1 MKLAAS
7 QELHAYWSGLR
18 GARSAPERAEID
30 PAAIRGVLADTFIL
44 ELDESRGYPIRIA
57 GTRTNLLF
65 DRELKGAAFVDLW
78 RKPDQLEIAAVLACV
93 ADEAVA
99 VVAGASSR
107 REGGEP
113 MDLELLL
120 LPLRHRGAT
129 HARALGAI
137 SPASLPSWFG
147 LLPAAALSLLSLRII
162 EPGEPPSREPRATA
176 GDGAPGAVGFGR
188 PPALARRGHLFVV
201 PGAAD
206 LG

>member
-99 VVAGASSR
+99 VVAGASCR

-176 GDGAPGAVGFGR
+176 ADGAPGAVGFGR

>member
-1 MKLAAS
+1 VKLAAS

-99 VVAGASSR
+99 VANSTAYGLSAGLITGDNQRGFTLAQRIDSGVVHVNDQTVAD
-107 REGGEP
+107 EP
-113 MDLELLL
+113 Q
-120 LPLRHRGAT
+120 LPLGA
-129 HARALGAI
+129 
-137 SPASLPSWFG
+137 
-147 LLPAAALSLLSLRII
+147 
-162 EPGEPPSREPRATA
+162 
-176 GDGAPGAVGFGR
+176 
-188 PPALARRGHLFVV
+188 
-201 PGAAD
+201 
-206 LG
+206 